1 VLVRLDHVI
10 ARDYFKL
17 EERVASAIFVIDIR
31 SCTVRINSES
41 GKKMEPFQQQFN
53 VSVDAG
59 LTSGSALETVP
70 AGKLAV
76 IEHVSVSASG
86 FGNEKADYFII
97 STLQD
102 NTTFRDVPIVTKPGV
117 FGVIGSHSV
126 RAFAAPETRFGAVIR
141 RLDTGDRIGASF
153 IITGHFEPVA

>member
-1 VLVRLDHVI
+1 V
-10 ARDYFKL
+10 
-17 EERVASAIFVIDIR
+17 
-31 SCTVRINSES
+31 
-41 GKKMEPFQQQFN
+41 EPFQQQFT
-53 VSVDAG
+53 VVVEAG
-59 LTSGSALETVP
+59 TTSGSALETVP

-97 STLQD
+97 STIQD
-102 NTTFRDVPIVTKPGV
+102 NSTFREVPIVTKPAV

-141 RLDTGDRIGASF
+141 RLDTGDRIAASF
-153 IITGHFEPVA
+153 IITGHFEPAA

>member
-76 IEHVSVSASG
+76 IEMCLSLLRASAM
-86 FGNEKADYFII
+86 KRQII
-97 STLQD
+97 SSYQHSKT
-102 NTTFRDVPIVTKPGV
+102 TRPFETFRSSQSPAFLGLLEAIP
-117 FGVIGSHSV
+117 SV
-126 RAFAAPETRFGAVIR
+126 RSPLQKRGSVQ
-141 RLDTGDRIGASF
+141 
-153 IITGHFEPVA
+153 